1 MKKIDHKLSKAES
14 IILTIKEQIE
24 VLITVKVHT
33 GVPAAGVIISGWE
46 SSLD

>member
-1 MKKIDHKLSKAES
+1 MKKIDDKLSKAES
-14 IILTIKEQIE
+14 IILTVKEQIE

-33 GVPAAGVIISGWE
+33 GVPAAGVIISRWE

>member
-1 MKKIDHKLSKAES
+1 MKKIDDKLSKAES

-33 GVPAAGVIISGWE
+33 GVPATGVIFSGWE
-46 SSLD
+46 SSLE